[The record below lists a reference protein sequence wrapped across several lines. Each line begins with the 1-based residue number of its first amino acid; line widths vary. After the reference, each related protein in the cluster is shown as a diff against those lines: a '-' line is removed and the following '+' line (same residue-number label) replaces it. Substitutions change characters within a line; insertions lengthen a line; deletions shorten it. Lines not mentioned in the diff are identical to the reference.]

1 MSDKTNDQS
10 PEVTLG
16 AIRALTE
23 EEVASLSGLPGNAS
37 RRKFMRVGAMATLA
51 GAGGVL
57 LAGCGRSATPA
68 TAGAGAAAAGS
79 ASPVAAASAGEPED
93 HVAPGKLDEY
103 YGFWSGG
110 QSGEMRILGLPS
122 MRELMR
128 IPVFNT
134 DFAVG
139 WGITN
144 ESKRVL
150 GENFPRG
157 GDLHH
162 PHMSQTH
169 GHYDGR
175 YLFVNDKCGT
185 RVARIRCDVMRT
197 DKIINVPNVADIH
210 GLRVQREP
218 RTGYVFANSEFRVP
232 YPNDGRDL
240 DDPKKYQCMFTA
252 IDGDSM
258 EVAWQVIVDGNLDN
272 TDCDYEGKYVASTCY
287 NSEGGVD
294 LAGMMQGERD
304 WAVVFNIK
312 RIEAAVKAGKFKT
325 IGTSKVPVVDGRHG
339 SDLTMYIPVPKNPH
353 GLNASPDGKYFA
365 AAGKL
370 SPTVTLMAWSK
381 VDDYFDGK
389 LKDPRDAV
397 VAEPQLGLGP
407 LHTAYDG
414 RGNAYTTLFIDSQIV
429 KWNIQDAIDAY
440 AGKKVNYL
448 RQKLDV
454 AYQPGHNHTS
464 LGETRDADGKWLV
477 SLNKFSKDRFLA
489 TGPLHPDL
497 EQLIDISG
505 DKMVLVADAPV
516 YSEPHDAV
524 IIPAKMMAGKV
535 KRKWDRKD
543 PFFAETVAQATKHG
557 ITLESDNKVVR
568 DGKKVFVYM
577 TSSAPVYGLSSFKV
591 KKGDEVTVVVT
602 NIDGIEDLT
611 HGFCLSEYDLNMEI
625 SPQETSSATF
635 TADKAGVYWY
645 YCTFF
650 CHALHL
656 EMRGRMLVEA

>member
-1 MSDKTNDQS
+1 MSDKTNEQN
-10 PEVTLG
+10 PELKAG
-16 AIRALTE
+16 QFRALTE
-23 EEVASLSGLPGNAS
+23 EEIASLPGSPGNLG
-37 RRKFMRVGAMATLA
+37 RRGFMKMGALA
-51 GAGGVL
+51 GLAGVGGTL
-57 LAGCGRSATPA
+57 LAGCGRASTGEQPVSSKAPAPAAT
-68 TAGAGAAAAGS
+68 GM
-79 ASPVAAASAGEPED
+79 PED

-134 DFAVG
+134 DFAIG

-162 PHMSQTH
+162 PHMSQTN

-175 YLFVNDKCGT
+175 YLFMNDKTGC
-185 RVARIRCDVMRT
+185 RIARIRCDVMRT
-197 DKIINVPNVADIH
+197 DKITSIPNVADVH

-232 YPNDGRDL
+232 SPNDGRDL
-240 DDPKKYQCMFTA
+240 DDPKKYQCVFTA
-252 IDGDSM
+252 VNGDTM

-272 TDCDYEGKYVASTCY
+272 TDCDYDGKYVASTCY
-287 NSEGGVD
+287 NSEGAVD

-339 SDLTMYIPVPKNPH
+339 SELTMYIPVPKNPH
-353 GLNASPDGKYFA
+353 GLNSSPDGKYFA

-381 VDDYFDGK
+381 VDDYFAGK

-489 TGPLHPDL
+489 VGPLHPDND
-497 EQLIDISG
+497 QLIDISG
-505 DKMVLVADAPV
+505 DQMVLVADAPV
-516 YSEPHDAV
+516 FSEPHDAV
-524 IIPAKMMAGKV
+524 IIPSRLMAGKI
-535 KRKWDRKD
+535 KRIWDRKD

-557 ITLESDNKVVR
+557 IVLEKDSKVIR
-568 DGKKVFVYM
+568 EGKKVFVYM
-577 TSSAPVYGLSSFKV
+577 TSSAPTFGLNSFTV
-591 KKGDEVTVVVT
+591 KKGDEVTVVDT
-602 NIDGIEDLT
+602 NIDDIEDLT
-611 HGFCLSEYDLNMEI
+611 HGFCLSNYGINMEI
-625 SPQETSSATF
+625 SPQETSSVTF
-635 TADKAGVYWY
+635 IADKPGVYWY